1 MSYDYSKLAATASKL
16 LTKYGKNI
24 DLKRVTGGGVNPVTG
39 QVTAGTSAI
48 LKTTGIFRAYPDSVI
63 DGTRILKSDREV
75 IIDGTIEP
83 KLTDKLIVG
92 GEEWTIKNVV
102 AQKPANLAL
111 VYFVQACR

>member
-24 DLKRVTGGGVNPVTG
+24 ELKRVAGGSVDPVTG
-39 QVTAGTSAI
+39 QVTAGMSST
-48 LKTTGIFRAYPDSVI
+48 LKTNGIFRAYPDSVI

-75 IIDGTIEP
+75 IIDGTVEP
-83 KLTDKLIVG
+83 KITDKIVIG
-92 GEEWTIKNVV
+92 GEDWIIKNVV
-102 AQKPANLAL
+102 AQKPANSAL